1 MELNPL
7 GKPSLR
13 PFPTIETANW
23 LWKLRWVAVT
33 GQLLAIGVSVLGL
46 RIPISAWPLI
56 ALVAITAAT
65 NAIFGFVLRWKKRK
79 VESHSSPGDMSAFV
93 TTALVLDLIC
103 LTGLLF
109 FSGGFANPFLF
120 FFYVNLAVAAIIL
133 RPMAAWMMT
142 GIAIACVLFLLGDS
156 PAIEGISFPMN
167 SDVPFWSIRKQ
178 GFWVA
183 FATSS
188 CVVTYFVTMLMS
200 ELHRREQRLADS
212 EQQRARGQRLEA
224 MATLAA
230 GAGHELASPLST
242 IAVVSKELSR
252 NLDKIEAPASVKND
266 VELIRSELDR
276 CREILARM
284 KSSAG
289 EAAAEQLDPVS
300 IASLIEAIS
309 VGLRDTSRVVFET
322 PKESASTTAVLPVQ
336 ALALALR
343 NIIQNAIDAS
353 QPPSTV
359 RVQIRSLPK
368 EWEIVVQDQGQG
380 MALETLQRIGE
391 PFFTTKEPGRG
402 MGMGVFLS
410 RNVFS
415 RLGGTMVFD
424 SRLGQGTKCTIRL
437 PVGSSGSPQGL

>member
-1 MELNPL
+1 
-7 GKPSLR
+7 
-13 PFPTIETANW
+13 
-23 LWKLRWVAVT
+23 
-33 GQLLAIGVSVLGL
+33 
-46 RIPISAWPLI
+46 
-56 ALVAITAAT
+56 
-65 NAIFGFVLRWKKRK
+65 
-79 VESHSSPGDMSAFV
+79 
-93 TTALVLDLIC
+93 
-103 LTGLLF
+103 
-109 FSGGFANPFLF
+109 
-120 FFYVNLAVAAIIL
+120 
-133 RPMAAWMMT
+133 
-142 GIAIACVLFLLGDS
+142 
-156 PAIEGISFPMN
+156 
-167 SDVPFWSIRKQ
+167 
-178 GFWVA
+178 
-183 FATSS
+183 
-188 CVVTYFVTMLMS
+188 MS

-309 VGLRDTSRVVFET
+309 VGCATPAASSSRPPRSRRPLQRSSCSSLGSCS
-322 PKESASTTAVLPVQ
+322 PKHHPECNRREPTT
-336 ALALALR
+336 
-343 NIIQNAIDAS
+343 
-353 QPPSTV
+353 STV

-391 PFFTTKEPGRG
+391 PSLRPKNRARNGYG
-402 MGMGVFLS
+402 GVSF
-410 RNVFS
+410 
-415 RLGGTMVFD
+415 
-424 SRLGQGTKCTIRL
+424 TKCL
-437 PVGSSGSPQGL
+437 